1 MFAPHLI
8 VIGNDLESND
18 PSAEPIDKAINDE
31 FRNLMDGREK
41 RGQGIFSYEELADA
55 SSFISRAQS
64 APWRRYPDVPDYR
77 GARTMLCGG
86 KLRIRREPPDPHHC

>member
-64 APWRRYPDVPDYR
+64 APWRDTPTSGLQGRSDY
-77 GARTMLCGG
+77 AM
-86 KLRIRREPPDPHHC
+86 RRQTPHTA